1 MPNTAAA
8 GKLEVDVASRGHT
21 IDEALADLAEA
32 VEYWHAGE
40 LARSMPHESTHVTT
54 MPGIARF
61 GEHHPRSSYTRGMS
75 AMREELHHLVDPLPE
90 ERLAP
95 VLQLIRGDG
104 RKTRAVATLETV
116 RARMSGVTGIDE
128 ELSRLRDGDRG

>member
-1 MPNTAAA
+1 MKLA
-8 GKLEVDVASRGHT
+8 GP
-21 IDEALADLAEA
+21 AEA
-32 VEYWHAGE
+32 VEYWHAAE
-40 LARSMPHESTHVTT
+40 IARWIPHESTHVTT
-54 MPGIARF
+54 MPRVAHF
-61 GEHHPRSSYTRGMS
+61 GQHQPRSSYTRGMS
-75 AMREELHHLVDPLPE
+75 AMREELHHLVDQLPE

-104 RKTRAVATLETV
+104 RKTRAAATLEAV